1 MLRVRLSLPGP
12 ITGILHLYP
21 APCSGTSPC
30 YRAAASILLLIFAA
44 EMNSE
49 VLLGSF
55 LHSPRL
61 FQLAD
66 RLLLSA
72 PQRIACKNLQ
82 GSSPAF
88 LISAIFQHETT
99 SQLNHLVVCEDAEA
113 AAYLHN
119 TIESLTS
126 ALDLFYFPS
135 SFKNKKNYKLLN
147 SSHVML
153 RTEALTRLSA
163 SMGQLGKGGIDVT
176 RQGEKGADG
185 PAALRPLGEGASPL
199 GSGKKL
205 IVTYPEALF
214 EKVVLPEALS
224 GNIISLKAGDT
235 LDLNGLLGK
244 LVDKGFERTDFVYE
258 PGQFALRGGILDIYS
273 FGNEKPY
280 RVELFGN
287 DVDSIRIFDPET
299 QLSER
304 KLLQVNI
311 IPNVD
316 NRQDSGEKISLLQ
329 FLPENTVVWMQDWAF
344 TRERLVIQEEDLGLF
359 IDGVQAER
367 DFRASR
373 EAEEAVRGAVTT
385 GKPVSR
391 HRRALPP
398 DTAIDGD
405 EEKLEKREV
414 TREEFVTAQQIEGE
428 LQRFNLVEFGP
439 SAGSWTADGAAG
451 APFVVEFH
459 TKPQPSFNRQ
469 FDLLIRDL
477 KSWEAKKYTVFLFA
491 ENPRQL
497 ERLYTIFEDLKAQ
510 IAFTPIGLNIHE
522 GFIDEDLKL
531 VCYTD
536 HQIFQR
542 YHKYKVKQAYNK
554 NKAITLRTLRELQ
567 PGDYVTHIDHGL
579 GVYSGLQKIE
589 ANGRLQE
596 AVRII
601 YKDSDILYVNI
612 NSLHKIS
619 KYTGKEGTVPKVN
632 KLGSDAWQ
640 KLKEKTKTRVKE
652 IAFDLIKLYA
662 QRKAEKGFPH
672 TPDNYMQTELEASFI
687 YEDTPDQSKAT
698 ADVKKDME
706 LPSPMDR
713 LVCGDVGF
721 GKTEIAI
728 RAAFKTCCDSK
739 QAAVLVPTTI
749 LAFQHFKT
757 FSERLKD
764 FPVRVDFVNRFKS
777 AKEKK
782 ETLRKLEA
790 GEIDI
795 IIGTH
800 ALLGKEVKFRNL
812 GLLVIDEEQ
821 KFGVAHKEKIK
832 TLRTHVDCLTLT
844 ATPIPRTLQFSL
856 MGARDLSI
864 INTPPPN
871 RQPIQT
877 ELHGYNEDFIRDA
890 IYYETERGGQVFF
903 IYNRIQGL
911 AEMAAIIQGLCP
923 DLSIGY
929 AHGQMEGSDLED
941 RILDFIDKKYDV
953 LICTNI
959 VESGVDIP
967 NVNTIIVNNAHH
979 FGLSDLHQLRG
990 RVGRSNKKAFC
1001 YLLAPSLATL
1011 PTDSRKRLQTLEQH
1025 SELGSGFQIA
1035 MRDLDIRG
1043 AGNMLGGEQ
1052 SGFMVD
1058 IGFET
1063 YQKILD
1069 EAIKEL
1075 KRTEF
1080 RELFKEEIS
1089 KQEDY
1094 VQDCTID
1101 TDLEILIPD
1110 SYVEAVTERLSLYTR
1125 LDNCN
1130 GEEELQ
1136 EFHKEMIDR
1145 FGPIPPQVD
1154 DLFDTV
1160 RIRKLAVSLG
1170 FEKMILKDDTLR
1182 CYFINRPDSPYFES
1196 DTFRLILEYL
1206 QKHTNKAKL
1215 KQAGKNFL
1223 LVVDDMKSMSDILGF
1238 LKRMSG
1244 FVFAPQALEKI

>member
-1 MLRVRLSLPGP
+1 MS
-12 ITGILHLYP
+12 
-21 APCSGTSPC
+21 
-30 YRAAASILLLIFAA
+30 
-44 EMNSE
+44 SE
-49 VLLGSF
+49 VSPGLLMS
-55 LHSPRL
+55 SPRI

-66 RLLLSA
+66 RITLSQPQKILL
-72 PQRIACKNLQ
+72 KNLY

-88 LISAIFQHETT
+88 VISAIFQREIT
-99 SQLNHLVVCEDAEA
+99 SQLNHLVICPDAES

-119 TIESLTS
+119 TIENLTKG
-126 ALDLFYFPS
+126 LDVFYFPS
-135 SFKNKKNYKLLN
+135 SFKNKKNYHLLN

-153 RTEALTRLSA
+153 RTEALTRWST
-163 SMGQLGKGGIDVT
+163 GGN
-176 RQGEKGADG
+176 
-185 PAALRPLGEGASPL
+185 
-199 GSGKKL
+199 KKL
-205 IVTYPEALF
+205 LVTYPEALF
-214 EKVVLPEALS
+214 EKVVLPKTLS
-224 GNIISLKAGDT
+224 GNIIHIKSGDAI
-235 LDLNGLLGK
+235 DLNGLMEK
-244 LVDKGFERTDFVYE
+244 FMQYGFERTDFVYE

-304 KLLQVNI
+304 KLLQVSI
-311 IPNVD
+311 IPNIETQFD
-316 NRQDSGEKISLLQ
+316 DKEKVSLFAFIPQ
-329 FLPENTVVWMQDWAF
+329 NTVLWAQDWDFAK
-344 TRERLVIQEEDLGLF
+344 ERLLIEEENLQLF
-359 IDGVQAER
+359 IELGDMGY
-367 DFRASR
+367 DSR
-373 EAEEAVRGAVTT
+373 ESEDSNAEKKKINEN
-385 GKPVSR
+385 
-391 HRRALPP
+391 
-398 DTAIDGD
+398 DFI
-405 EEKLEKREV
+405 
-414 TREEFVTAQQIEGE
+414 TAQSADEQIK
-428 LQRFNLVEFGP
+428 RFHFVEFSP
-439 SAGSWTADGAAG
+439 SANSHHS
-451 APFVVEFH
+451 FEIVFN
-459 TKPQPSFNRQ
+459 TKAQPSFNRN
-469 FDLLIRDL
+469 FDLLMKDL
-477 KSWEAKKYTVFLFA
+477 KEREAKQYSIYLFA
-491 ENPRQL
+491 DNPRQL
-497 ERLYTIFEDLKAQ
+497 ERLHTIFEDLHSA
-510 IAFTPIGLNIHE
+510 IHFIPVPVSIHE
-522 GFIDEDLKL
+522 GFIDDDQKI

-554 NKAITLRTLRELQ
+554 NKALTLRTLRELQ
-567 PGDYVTHIDHGL
+567 QGDFVTHIDHGV

-589 ANGRLQE
+589 VNGKLQE

-619 KYTGKEGTVPKVN
+619 KFTGKDGTVPKVS
-632 KLGSDAWQ
+632 KLGSDVWQ
-640 KLKEKTKTRVKE
+640 KLKEKTKTKVKE
-652 IAFDLIKLYA
+652 IAFDLIRLYA
-662 QRKAEKGFPH
+662 QRKAQQGFAH

-687 YEDTPDQSKAT
+687 YEDTPDQSKAVI
-698 ADVKKDME
+698 DVKKDME
-706 LPSPMDR
+706 SPSPMDR

-721 GKTEIAI
+721 GKTEVAI
-728 RAAFKTCCDSK
+728 RSAFKTCIDGK

-749 LAFQHFKT
+749 LAFQHYKT

-764 FPVRVDFVNRFKS
+764 FPVTVDYVNRFKS
-777 AKEKK
+777 TKEKK
-782 ETLRKLEA
+782 ETLKKLEE
-790 GEIDI
+790 GKVDI

-800 ALLGKEVKFRNL
+800 ALLGKEVKFKDL

-832 TLRTHVDCLTLT
+832 TLRTNVDCLTLT

-877 ELHGYNEDFIRDA
+877 EVHGYNEDFICDA
-890 IYYETERGGQVFF
+890 IYFETERNGQVFF
-903 IYNRIQGL
+903 IFNRILGL

-929 AHGQMEGSDLED
+929 AHGQMEGHELEE

-953 LICTNI
+953 LVCTNI

-967 NVNTIIVNNAHH
+967 NVNTIIVNNAHQ

-990 RVGRSNKKAFC
+990 RVGRSNRKAFC

-1025 SELGSGFQIA
+1025 SYLGSGFQIA

-1052 SGFMVD
+1052 SGFMAD

-1080 RELFKEEIS
+1080 KELFKEEIS

-1110 SYVEAVTERLSLYTR
+1110 DYVESITERLSLYTR
-1125 LDNCN
+1125 LDNCEN
-1130 GEEELQ
+1130 EEDLKLFNMEL
-1136 EFHKEMIDR
+1136 IDR
-1145 FGPIPPQVD
+1145 FGPLPKQVE

-1160 RIRKLAVSLG
+1160 RCRKLAVEMG
-1170 FEKMILKDDTLR
+1170 FERMILKNDTLK
-1182 CYFINRPDSPYFES
+1182 CYFINKPDSPYFES
-1196 DTFRLILEYL
+1196 ETFKYILEFI
-1206 QKHTNKAKL
+1206 QKQTNKARL
-1215 KQAGKNFL
+1215 KQNGKLFM
-1223 LVVDDMKSMSDILGF
+1223 LVVEDVFSMQQL
-1238 LKRMSG
+1238 LKFMHQING
-1244 FVFAPQALEKI
+1244 FVKANINDGATVLD